1 MRKLFLSSLVLV
13 FFAFSIAL
21 FQISCKK
28 DAVAQSSTLTKQQIL
43 VQKDWKIDQLHSN
56 INGVY
61 ASYFRGGP
69 NTTGITYDNVRYTF
83 KSDGTGTYVDQ
94 HNTSHSVSWQF
105 ASADQRSMIFSISGM
120 APDSWQ
126 MVEISGNYLHATE
139 NFTVGTNT
147 NNLHSFRLIQIP

>member
-1 MRKLFLSSLVLV
+1 MRKLLLSSLVLV
-13 FFAFSIAL
+13 FFALSIAL
-21 FQISCKK
+21 FQISCEK
-28 DAVAQSSTLTKQQIL
+28 DAVAQSTTLTKEQIL
-43 VQKDWKIDQLHSN
+43 VQKDWKVDQLHSN

-61 ASYFRGGP
+61 ASYFRGGS

-83 KSDGTGTYVDQ
+83 KSDHTGTYVDH
-94 HNTSHSVSWQF
+94 HNTSHPVSWQF
-105 ASADQRSMIFSISGM
+105 TSTDQRSMTFSISGM
-120 APDSWQ
+120 VPDNWQ